1 MLKISNEKKKI
12 WAIKKRKWTIKKK
25 KNVAK
30 DAIIKESIKKPIE
43 IKSPE
48 EDKNTTD
55 YPNWFDRNKF

>member
-1 MLKISNEKKKI
+1 MKRRKYEQLKKENEQL
-12 WAIKKRKWTIKKK
+12 KKK

>member
-1 MLKISNEKKKI
+1 MKRRKYEQLKKENEQL
-12 WAIKKRKWTIKKK
+12 KKK

-48 EDKNTTD
+48 EDKNMTD